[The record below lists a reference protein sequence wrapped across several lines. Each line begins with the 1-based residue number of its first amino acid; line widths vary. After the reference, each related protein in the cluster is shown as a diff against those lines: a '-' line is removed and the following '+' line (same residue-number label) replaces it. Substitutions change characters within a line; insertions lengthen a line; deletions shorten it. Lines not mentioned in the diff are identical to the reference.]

1 MAKGKYIEI
10 EGIRYCGKHPNVAQT
25 KNGGSMYCLACNS
38 ERLSKHR
45 KEQRE
50 QVLTALGNKCVRC
63 GMEDHRVLEIDH
75 VNGNGAEERRMYGG
89 NSFVELVI
97 HNGMFREYFYS
108 HLDEYQILCAN
119 CHTIKT
125 IENGEYGAPRKW

>member
-1 MAKGKYIEI
+1 
-10 EGIRYCGKHPNVAQT
+10 
-25 KNGGSMYCLACNS
+25 
-38 ERLSKHR
+38 
-45 KEQRE
+45 
-50 QVLTALGNKCVRC
+50 
-63 GMEDHRVLEIDH
+63 
-75 VNGNGAEERRMYGG
+75 MYGG

-125 IENGEYGAPRKW
+125 IENGEYGAPRKWYYH